1 MYHNDINNIGE
12 GSYYAKHWKG
22 SKANSAD
29 EIAKLVSTCANS
41 PCMWAY
47 GIRKKRNFVKADWL
61 GLDFDEGMSLKD
73 AVIEFEPFLHVIG
86 TTKSHQID
94 KGGIT
99 CDRFRVFLK
108 FATPCSNAKDYEHTV
123 KTWVNETKADKACV
137 DAARY
142 FWPCKEIV
150 SIKPY
155 GDLIGVF
162 KAPELPP
169 KTRQNFANKRKAYE
183 THHKKNGTYPS
194 WIDGKLEGGCGLG
207 MRNKTTYMI
216 AAELSKLGFGKD
228 KIVDMIEQSSIP
240 GCGSDDFTKSE
251 IERTVLSAMRG

>member
-1 MYHNDINNIGE
+1 MFHNDIPNIGK
-12 GSYYAKHWKG
+12 GNFYSKNWKG
-22 SKANSAD
+22 TKANSAD
-29 EIAKLVSTCANS
+29 EIGKLVSTYTNS
-41 PCMWAY
+41 PCMWAH
-47 GIRKKRNFVKADWL
+47 GIRNKKNFVRADWL

-73 AVIEFEPFLHVIG
+73 ALFEFEPFLHVIG

-94 KGGIT
+94 KGGKV

-108 FATPCSNAKDYEHTV
+108 FCSPCNDARDYEHTV
-123 KTWVNETKADKACV
+123 KTFVSQTRADKACV

-150 SIKPY
+150 RVKPF

-162 KAPELPP
+162 KAPEIPP
-169 KTRQNFANKRKAYE
+169 KARQNFANKRKAYE
-183 THHKKNGTYPS
+183 NHHKKNGTYPL
-194 WIDGKLEGGCGLG
+194 WIDGKLEGGCAIGT
-207 MRNKTTYMI
+207 RNKTTYMI

-240 GCGSDDFTKSE
+240 ACGADDFSKGE